1 MGGGANDIALQ
12 EQTMVSLS
20 CRGCCVLMVSLA
32 AEPVNAM
39 LSNAH
44 LPVHSALGD
53 VVVVCAFRCVGFEY
67 YVIGEAAS
75 RSAVIVLRTEPEKP
89 NRVKGENQ
97 KVENGSLIY
106 RSVGRIGVLSQWGK
120 TSIHCV
126 GAEGEARKEIPL
138 RSSYGT

>member
-1 MGGGANDIALQ
+1 
-12 EQTMVSLS
+12 
-20 CRGCCVLMVSLA
+20 MVSLA

-106 RSVGRIGVLSQWGK
+106 RLVGRIGVLSQWGK
-120 TSIHCV
+120 PVFIV
-126 GAEGEARKEIPL
+126 LGLREKRGRKFP
-138 RSSYGT
+138 